1 MLSKDQTPQ
10 YYSPQKRKEFKEHL
24 ASSSI
29 KFNQQ
34 EMPHEIMKRQ
44 PIKQSSSHVDVFYFV
59 GGNMSQPKQQVSS
72 NKNLNQM
79 KFVVNRDSLVLYNLT
94 PSQDSFI
101 YRVQNRHAQVL
112 SSTCFQQALVAVT
125 ENSCKYL
132 HELECKSLSSIDSFK
147 QRTIKHIEIS
157 SRIQTPS
164 QSLIKSTKVHQ
175 FQNELLQQLK
185 QQLKYGQKFI
195 VKLAIYFDEETYS

>member
-1 MLSKDQTPQ
+1 MLSKDETPQ

-34 EMPHEIMKRQ
+34 EMPHQIMKRQ
-44 PIKQSSSHVDVFYFV
+44 PIKQSNSHVDVFYFV

-79 KFVVNRDSLVLYNLT
+79 KFVVNRDSLLLYNQT

-101 YRVQNRHAQVL
+101 HRVQNRHAQVL
-112 SSTCFQQALVAVT
+112 SSTCFQMQIL
-125 ENSCKYL
+125 
-132 HELECKSLSSIDSFK
+132 KSNQLF
-147 QRTIKHIEIS
+147 QIKGN
-157 SRIQTPS
+157 Q
-164 QSLIKSTKVHQ
+164 V
-175 FQNELLQQLK
+175 FQNKLK
-185 QQLKYGQKFI
+185 NLNSKPKHYKKYQSPQILK
-195 VKLAIYFDEETYS
+195 